1 MSINLGLNVI
11 FRKKMLKTNRKIAK
25 PGKYAEFGEINFHQK
40 IQKNVRPMD
49 THLSQNTV
57 LVGSVISTSVY
68 II

>member
-1 MSINLGLNVI
+1 
-11 FRKKMLKTNRKIAK
+11 MLKTNRKIAK